1 MFHSAFNIIYETLYF
16 ASCKD
21 IRIFLYMAGKF
32 DVIPQFNTYVLLT
45 NVNMVIFQEDPADK
59 KPCS

>member
-1 MFHSAFNIIYETLYF
+1 MFHNAFNIIYETLYF
-16 ASCKD
+16 ESCKY

-45 NVNMVIFQEDPADK
+45 NVHMVIFQEDPADK
-59 KPCS
+59 TPCS